1 MKLADVLLLGVVG
14 VLVCYAVLGFVAF
27 RRTRDPASVL
37 VLAFAAYWSLVGAIY
52 FLVAKRTAGGTV
64 YTYLEDRLFPVSVDG
79 VYALTLMSYAV
90 FLLICIG
97 TFIALSRSYAAGGRE
112 ALSAW
117 ERLSQQFVHPR
128 MLVLIVSLTL
138 VKLLIVRRIIASTTD
153 AGSLYEATRTVKGSM
168 SGELLVYQYL
178 NISTSYAL
186 ATGFA
191 LWLGF
196 HSGRASYRRTHRSL
210 IWATYAVLLA
220 EVIGENALLGNR
232 AVPLIVMAGV
242 AAGWARWRYLPSQGR
257 ARNGLTLMLV
267 GVAVVALLGLGAIG
281 NARGGS
287 LTSPGA
293 IASSLIANLKDPA
306 NIVTQ
311 MGNSAEK
318 VASHMSLV
326 GVISEGPDL
335 REPFAAN
342 SYAIYTTLVNA
353 PEDQVFTIHP
363 VAAWWLRVGPAGVV
377 LAGLLVG
384 VVLVLMQRLSFRP
397 RGAVFSAFALPASVL
412 PAAGLPIIM
421 LRSGPE
427 GVRSVVVELLIIPAL
442 LCLPASLFART
453 PQRAERVPHRP
464 VPTTPSGV
472 STMTTPL
479 TNDLARAVAAI
490 RRWWW
495 IVVAAAVLG
504 AGIGLA
510 GASSDDTATY
520 DANVATPSVSTT
532 TTTWFAPATQLAAD
546 LQSSETRSE
555 LGAVVEGTTLVTT
568 VTPEP
573 AAAVDIRVTAPTAER
588 AYAATAAYA
597 EALVE
602 SYDAAMR
609 QQFEERLTSLQ
620 TGIDAL
626 GQGSGDRSVAELS
639 ELRVEQAY
647 LQELAD
653 RRSPVPSPTPLTSGG
668 GVLPTLILL
677 TLGFAGLAAALVGF
691 FGLGSRT
698 LRFTDDVTA
707 VTGEASLVAA
717 VSNGGNWAMGGLVD
731 RLAVESGQPVT
742 LVPAGP
748 KPIDD
753 LRDTLLV
760 GVSDSSRVRV
770 SPPVGANGAHSP
782 SGPVL
787 LVARLGTDTRRQ
799 LDSSHRAFSAANQH
813 FVGVVAVEDRA

>member
-1 MKLADVLLLGVVG
+1 
-14 VLVCYAVLGFVAF
+14 
-27 RRTRDPASVL
+27 
-37 VLAFAAYWSLVGAIY
+37 
-52 FLVAKRTAGGTV
+52 
-64 YTYLEDRLFPVSVDG
+64 
-79 VYALTLMSYAV
+79 
-90 FLLICIG
+90 
-97 TFIALSRSYAAGGRE
+97 
-112 ALSAW
+112 
-117 ERLSQQFVHPR
+117 
-128 MLVLIVSLTL
+128 
-138 VKLLIVRRIIASTTD
+138 
-153 AGSLYEATRTVKGSM
+153 
-168 SGELLVYQYL
+168 
-178 NISTSYAL
+178 
-186 ATGFA
+186 
-191 LWLGF
+191 
-196 HSGRASYRRTHRSL
+196 
-210 IWATYAVLLA
+210 
-220 EVIGENALLGNR
+220 
-232 AVPLIVMAGV
+232 
-242 AAGWARWRYLPSQGR
+242 
-257 ARNGLTLMLV
+257 
-267 GVAVVALLGLGAIG
+267 
-281 NARGGS
+281 
-287 LTSPGA
+287 
-293 IASSLIANLKDPA
+293 
-306 NIVTQ
+306 

-326 GVISEGPDL
+326 GVISEGPNL

-377 LAGLLVG
+377 LAGLLIG
-384 VVLVLMQRLSFRP
+384 VVLVLLQRLSFRP

-427 GVRSVVVELLIIPAL
+427 GVRSVVIELLVIPAL
-442 LCLPASLFART
+442 LCLPATLFGRT
-453 PQRAERVPHRP
+453 PQLATSVPYRAVS
-464 VPTTPSGV
+464 TTPSGV

-479 TNDLARAVAAI
+479 TNDLARAFAAI

-520 DANVATPSVSTT
+520 DANVGTPPVSTT
-532 TTTWFAPATQLAAD
+532 KTTWFAPSTRLAAD
-546 LQSSETRSE
+546 LQSSETRAE
-555 LGAVVEGTTLVTT
+555 LGAVVDGTTLVTT

-573 AAAVDIRVTAPTAER
+573 AAAVDIRVTAPTPER

-609 QQFEERLTSLQ
+609 QQFQERLTSLE

-626 GQGSGDRSVAELS
+626 GQSSGDRSVAELS

-653 RRSPVPSPTPLTSGG
+653 RQSPVPTPISLTSGG
-668 GVLPTLILL
+668 GVMPTLILL
-677 TLGFAGLAAALVGF
+677 MLGFAGLAAALVGF
-691 FGLGSRT
+691 FGLGSRM

-717 VSNGGNWAMGGLVD
+717 VSSGGNWAMGSLVD

-742 LVPAGP
+742 LVPAGS

-770 SPPVGANGAHSP
+770 SPPVSADGADNP

-787 LVARLGTDTRRQ
+787 LVARLGVDTRRQ

-813 FVGVVAVEDRA
+813 FVGVVDRRGSGLTARRRTAQAVRTVRPSTTSSSACSRRSALAPRE